1 MNDTITEVEKLIF
14 GKNADID
21 LKGLAPAVEYSTSDP
36 NRTTNSQLSRMIMV
50 KEGST
55 VKGAEGDE
63 KFIINFETTK
73 DSANNANSIQKVT
86 VDGRG
91 GRNQLAIA
99 GLDSFIE
106 QGYEVINDSN
116 TQQIKIKK
124 GETEHGIVD
133 YSNIMGSPK
142 VLDQSNKSV
151 KVKTLSSNTTAM
163 DIDAEDADPLTNY
176 GAANA
181 QSQIN
186 PWKSSDSDQLILQD
200 GANFFNRLVSNLEFE
215 PIIQGVNTTQDPI
228 NMILSGTNNSLENHL
243 NKHQQR
249 DQLSQ
254 DRIDNF

>member
-1 MNDTITEVEKLIF
+1 
-14 GKNADID
+14 
-21 LKGLAPAVEYSTSDP
+21 
-36 NRTTNSQLSRMIMV
+36 
-50 KEGST
+50 
-55 VKGAEGDE
+55 
-63 KFIINFETTK
+63 
-73 DSANNANSIQKVT
+73 
-86 VDGRG
+86 
-91 GRNQLAIA
+91 
-99 GLDSFIE
+99 
-106 QGYEVINDSN
+106 
-116 TQQIKIKK
+116 
-124 GETEHGIVD
+124 
-133 YSNIMGSPK
+133 
-142 VLDQSNKSV
+142 
-151 KVKTLSSNTTAM
+151 M